1 MPAVKE
7 APNQAHHYPAWSCV
21 EALKLVCAELGIVK
35 GVPALIEAN
44 GGTGGD
50 WYTLTFD
57 AAESL
62 LGSLRHVRD
71 LDADQETLSVPDLI
85 ARERRMA
92 RWVEDCR

>member
-7 APNQAHHYPAWSCV
+7 APKPTHHYPAWSCV
-21 EALKLVCAELGIVK
+21 ESLKLAAAELGIVK
-35 GVPALIEAN
+35 GVTALIEAN
-44 GGTGGD
+44 GGTGDD

-62 LGSLRHVRD
+62 LRSLRHVRD
-71 LDADQETLSVPDLI
+71 LDADPETLSVPDLI

-92 RWVEDCR
+92 AWLEEAR